1 MTTISDIKEREQYLI
16 ELLSRLERSTD
27 PGVISLRKQWKTEL
41 MDSLLNRKVTED
53 EIREVF
59 GLSPD
64 KPTGF
69 DFSRLVLWVECV
81 KHWKKT
87 FQKTSKIMT
96 QMLFSLLHP
105 DTYQLDQ
112 LNGFFEK
119 HPNDARSLVGL
130 QLKKYI
136 KMWKDRE
143 TTSQAKRRRIT

>member
-1 MTTISDIKEREQYLI
+1 
-16 ELLSRLERSTD
+16 
-27 PGVISLRKQWKTEL
+27 

-87 FQKTSKIMT
+87 FQKIPKLKALTLFH
-96 QMLFSLLHP
+96 MLYP

-119 HPNDARSLVGL
+119 HPNDVDSLVGL
-130 QLKKYI
+130 QLEKYI